1 MSKKRH
7 YLILVAVAIVIPCL
21 ALGSVESTLG
31 AIQSRF
37 VTTILPLAAILGL
50 VYAGFSYIVGSPN
63 ARNRLV
69 FAIIGAI
76 IGFMAPSLVQ
86 FIQQLV
92 H

>member
-1 MSKKRH
+1 MLHKRH
-7 YLILVAVAIVIPCL
+7 TLILIVIAMALPL
-21 ALGSVESTLG
+21 VALGSVESTLS

-37 VTTILPLAAILGL
+37 VNTILPLAAILGL
-50 VYAGFSYIVGSPN
+50 VYAGFSYIIGSTN
-63 ARNRLV
+63 AHARLV
-69 FAIIGAI
+69 FAILGAI